1 MTLGEYVKQR
11 RTGLGISRNMLATR
25 AGISHTEVH
34 RIEIGERT
42 NPSMKVLT
50 ALAISLEVP
59 QEEMLRAAGL
69 LNNEVISPIEQAFPG
84 LTTEKQKETVSR
96 IAENLNSEAA
106 YFMFINYSGVQHPGN
121 LMKKKYRRTGSCR

>member
-1 MTLGEYVKQR
+1 
-11 RTGLGISRNMLATR
+11 
-25 AGISHTEVH
+25 
-34 RIEIGERT
+34 
-42 NPSMKVLT
+42 VLT

-106 YFMFINYSGVQHPGN
+106 YVMFINYSGVQHLGN
-121 LMKKKYRRTGSCR
+121 LMKIKNIGGQADAGKYKIVL